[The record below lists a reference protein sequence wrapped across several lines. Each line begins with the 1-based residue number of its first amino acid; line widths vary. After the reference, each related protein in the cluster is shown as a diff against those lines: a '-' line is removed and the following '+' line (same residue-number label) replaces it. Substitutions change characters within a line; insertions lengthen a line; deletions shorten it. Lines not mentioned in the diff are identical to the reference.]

1 MVLFFSLFYF
11 DAYFNRNPSF
21 YAKICYI
28 FYMSF
33 LQLLSVSVLCNVF
46 ANVLLKTGIT
56 KVGGITLTKATLVSD
71 FSKVV
76 FSPLIIIGL
85 GLYGVS
91 FVLWLRVLSFNDLSR
106 VYPIFVTLVF
116 LLTTVGSARFLGE
129 SI

>member
-1 MVLFFSLFYF
+1 
-11 DAYFNRNPSF
+11 
-21 YAKICYI
+21 
-28 FYMSF
+28 MSF

-129 SI
+129 SISITRIIGILITIVGIYFVAKS